1 MLFLHFNDVLPD
13 ARPDSKAAYGKW
25 ETKTIKDKFT
35 RAAELS
41 QVEDRSEK
49 LLDRYEN
56 PPPLLPVVVDL
67 KNLAIEEADIIE
79 ATTKRAPS
87 TDMAGISGK
96 RVQVV
101 KKQINW
107 ENKTLSWELLAVEG

>member
-1 MLFLHFNDVLPD
+1 MPD
-13 ARPDSKAAYGKW
+13 ARPDSKADYGKY
-25 ETKTIKDKFT
+25 ETKTIIDKWT
-35 RAAELS
+35 RSAELS

-49 LLDRYEN
+49 LLDQFED

-67 KNLAIEEADIIE
+67 KNLAIEEGDIIE

-87 TDMAGISGK
+87 IDMTGITAK

-107 ENKTLSWELLAVEG
+107 QGKTLSWELLAVEG